1 MMTSSKRGWDEQA
14 WDDSDEGATSVFPS
28 LHRPI
33 VDIAVGELR
42 SPGPTREPTPV
53 YAAPYRLDGTDRIRF
68 ARDFYLGTSF
78 PTGII
83 AAEGWED
90 ELRGACLPEGLIAK
104 CRAYIAA
111 RAL

>member
-1 MMTSSKRGWDEQA
+1 MMTSSEPRWDEQA
-14 WDDSDEGATSVFPS
+14 WDDSDDAVSSVFPS
-28 LHRPI
+28 LPI
-33 VDIAVGELR
+33 VDVAVGELR
-42 SPGPTREPTPV
+42 SPGPKREPTPV
-53 YAAPYRLDGTDRIRF
+53 YAAPYRLAGNGRIRF
-68 ARDFYLGTSF
+68 TRDFYLGTSF

-104 CRAYIAA
+104 CRAYLAA

>member
-1 MMTSSKRGWDEQA
+1 MTSSEPGRDEQA
-14 WDDSDEGATSVFPS
+14 WDESDEGTSSVFPS

-33 VDIAVGELR
+33 VDVAVGELR
-42 SPGPTREPTPV
+42 SPGPKREPTPV
-53 YAAPYRLDGTDRIRF
+53 YATPYMLAGKDRIRF

-104 CRAYIAA
+104 CRAYLAT